1 MKRIIVLVLCA
12 VLLLSAVSCVKQEAK
27 EQEIETKE
35 KETELKETE
44 KQEKEPL
51 TVEHI
56 VDFIHANGDFS
67 CLIQTDASIEKSEK
81 ELNCDISQIYFLKN
95 QEPET
100 DEWIAICTLYNE
112 EDAERVDEARN
123 YLVGQ
128 RYGINGCIRR
138 YGTIVMYGNSDI
150 ILRFNHRSYADPI
163 SDERVE
169 KSEPD
174 PLSFEGIIAFI
185 EKNSSLSGGY
195 ADSHMLKELNES
207 KSGYGGELIN
217 YASLEAY
224 ENDKKT
230 SVHVCEFSEGSS
242 YADEVFSHF
251 DSFRGQGVYS
261 AKIGDIVVYGDSSV
275 IDKLLEE

>member
-1 MKRIIVLVLCA
+1 MNRIIVLVLCA
-12 VLLLSAVSCVKQEAK
+12 VLLFSAVSCVKQVDEK
-27 EQEIETKE
+27 QDIETKE
-35 KETELKETE
+35 SQTKLEETE

-56 VDFIHANGDFS
+56 VDFIYANGDFS

-100 DEWIAICTLYNE
+100 DEWIAIYTLYNE

-128 RYGINGCIRR
+128 RYGMNGCSRR

-150 ILRFNHRSYADPI
+150 IFQFNHRYYSDPI
-163 SDERVE
+163 PEEKVE

-174 PLSFEGIIAFI
+174 PRSFEGIITFI
-185 EKNSSLSGGY
+185 EKNSPLSGGY
-195 ADSHMLKELNES
+195 ADEHMLEQLNES
-207 KSGYGGELIN
+207 YSGYGGDLIN
-217 YASLEAY
+217 YAPLEAY
-224 ENDKKT
+224 ENDKKI
-230 SVHVCEFSEGSS
+230 SVYVCEFLKGSS
-242 YADEVFSHF
+242 YTEEVFSHF

-261 AKIGDIVVYGDSSV
+261 AKIGDIIVYGDSPV
-275 IDKLLEE
+275 IDMLAE